1 MSASSSA
8 QAEHRRMKEKEKPS
22 MKINIFPLIFSA
34 VCALC
39 TACSSPNQAAAA
51 QPSSSPQ
58 AELVALQSGG
68 VNWGASTQDGF
79 YYVNTKA
86 RKDGS
91 CNLMYADY
99 KSEQI
104 VYLCSQANCTHDS
117 ASCTSYLMPTL
128 GGVLPE
134 RVGNKIILF
143 YKNYPWSDESGEPAR
158 VESINFDGSERQII
172 HTFRPEETPYNTM
185 VTDGQN
191 IYFVLETVQEDSSVR
206 KNLAKLD
213 TLTGDLDLLQEMSVE
228 NSEFIWGCCGED
240 LIVYQCEMQDSR
252 CTYQLSRWNFRSDHR
267 DVICTWKSGFPIL
280 YENSLA
286 LKGDDGY
293 FHLLDLKENTDFTF
307 TQYTTPELCSSNIV
321 FADSEGIV
329 IRELAPTSANTAS
342 ARFFSLTKDGKTT
355 DFSLVMDDDGDKH
368 IFQPVYTLND
378 HEYLV
383 YAGDELKTNFMTD
396 PDGTS
401 QYVQIPCPLFSIISK
416 SDFYSSIDT
425 QRLMQY
431 QHSK

>member
-1 MSASSSA
+1 
-8 QAEHRRMKEKEKPS
+8 

-39 TACSSPNQAAAA
+39 TACSFPSQAAA
-51 QPSSSPQ
+51 QTSSSPR
-58 AELVALQSGG
+58 ADLVALQSGG

-117 ASCTSYLMPTL
+117 ASCTSYLMPTP

-134 RVGNKIILF
+134 RVGDKIILF

-158 VESINFDGSERQII
+158 VESINFDGSGRQII

-213 TLTGDLDLLQEMSVE
+213 TLTGDLELLQEMSVE
-228 NSEFIWGCCGED
+228 NSEFIWGCCDED
-240 LIVYQCEMQDSR
+240 LIIYQCEMHDGYSISQV
-252 CTYQLSRWNFRSDHR
+252 LRWNFISGSKESLYSWNASDY
-267 DVICTWKSGFPIL
+267 TPIL
-280 YENSLA
+280 YQENLGF
-286 LKGDDGY
+286 KGTDGY
-293 FHLLDLKENTDFTF
+293 YHLLNLESGNDFIF
-307 TQYTTPELCSSNIV
+307 TQYPISDSYLPSIM
-321 FADSEGIV
+321 FADDSGII
-329 IRELAPTSANTAS
+329 IRELIPTSKYTADSRFVSLKTDGS
-342 ARFFSLTKDGKTT
+342 AEEWSLLSDE
-355 DFSLVMDDDGDKH
+355 DGDKH
-368 IFQPVYTLND
+368 PFTPVFDLND
-378 HEYLV
+378 EDYLV
-383 YAGDELKTNFMTD
+383 FIGYADESDCVTED
-396 PDGTS
+396 DGTS
-401 QYVQIPCPLFSIISK
+401 KFIQVPRCLYSIMSK
-416 SDFYSSIDT
+416 SDFWNGANI
-425 QRLMQY
+425 QHPLQY
-431 QHSK
+431 NVD

>member
-1 MSASSSA
+1 
-8 QAEHRRMKEKEKPS
+8 
-22 MKINIFPLIFSA
+22 
-34 VCALC
+34 
-39 TACSSPNQAAAA
+39 
-51 QPSSSPQ
+51 
-58 AELVALQSGG
+58 
-68 VNWGASTQDGF
+68 
-79 YYVNTKA
+79 
-86 RKDGS
+86 
-91 CNLMYADY
+91 
-99 KSEQI
+99 
-104 VYLCSQANCTHDS
+104 
-117 ASCTSYLMPTL
+117 MPTL

-240 LIVYQCEMQDSR
+240 LIVYQCEMQDNR

-267 DVICTWKSGFPIL
+267 DVIYTWKSGDSFPIL
-280 YENSLA
+280 YESSLA

-293 FHLLDLKENTDFTF
+293 FHLLDLNENTDFTF

-329 IRELAPTSANTAS
+329 IRELTPTSANTAS

-355 DFSLVMDDDGDKH
+355 DFSLVMDDDGDKN
-368 IFQPVYTLND
+368 IFQPVYTIND

-416 SDFYSSIDT
+416 SDFYNSIDT

-431 QHSK
+431 QRSK

>member
-1 MSASSSA
+1 
-8 QAEHRRMKEKEKPS
+8 MKKLFVSLLLPS
-22 MKINIFPLIFSA
+22 
-34 VCALC
+34 VCLWCA
-39 TACSSPNQAAAA
+39 ACSSPNQAAAAQTSSSSNQTAAA

-58 AELVALQSGG
+58 AELVALQSDG
-68 VNWGASTQDGF
+68 VNWGAGTEDGF
-79 YYVNTKA
+79 YFINPIV

-99 KSEQI
+99 KSEQV
-104 VYLCSQANCTHDS
+104 VYLCSQANCAHDS
-117 ASCTSYLMPTL
+117 ASCTSYLVPTP
-128 GGVLPE
+128 GGVMPE
-134 RVGNKIILF
+134 RVGDKIILF
-143 YKNYPWSDESGEPAR
+143 YRNPFRSDEGEEPAR
-158 VESINFDGSERQII
+158 VETINFDGSERQTI
-172 HTFRPEETPYNTM
+172 HTFHPEESPYTTM

-191 IYFVLETVQEDSSVR
+191 IYFVLETVQKDISVR

-213 TLTGDLDLLQEMSVE
+213 TLTGDLELLQEMSVE
-228 NSEFIWGCCGED
+228 NHEFIWGCCGED

-267 DVICTWKSGFPIL
+267 DVIYTWKSGSFPIL
-280 YENSLA
+280 YESSLA

-329 IRELAPTSANTAS
+329 IRELTPTSANTAS

-355 DFSLVMDDDGDKH
+355 DFSLVMDDDGDKN
-368 IFQPVYTLND
+368 IFQPVYTIND

-401 QYVQIPCPLFSIISK
+401 QYVQIPCPLFSIMSK
-416 SDFYSSIDT
+416 NDFYSSIDT

>member
-1 MSASSSA
+1 
-8 QAEHRRMKEKEKPS
+8 MKKLFVSLLLPS
-22 MKINIFPLIFSA
+22 
-34 VCALC
+34 VCLWCA
-39 TACSSPNQAAAA
+39 ACSSPNQAAAA
-51 QPSSSPQ
+51 QTSSSPQ
-58 AELVALQSGG
+58 AELVALQSGS
-68 VNWGASTQDGF
+68 VNWGASTEDGF
-79 YYVNTKA
+79 YFINPIV

-99 KSEQI
+99 KSEQV
-104 VYLCSQANCTHDS
+104 VYLCSQANCAHDS
-117 ASCTSYLMPTL
+117 ASCTSYLMPTP
-128 GGVLPE
+128 GGVMPE
-134 RVGNKIILF
+134 RVGDKIILF
-143 YKNYPWSDESGEPAR
+143 YRTPFRSGEGEEPAR
-158 VESINFDGSERQII
+158 VETINFDGSERQTI
-172 HTFRPEETPYNTM
+172 HTFRPEESPYTTM

-213 TLTGDLDLLQEMSVE
+213 TLTGDLELLQEMSVE

-240 LIVYQCEMQDSR
+240 LIIYQCEMHDSR

-267 DVICTWKSGFPIL
+267 DVIYTWKSGFPIL

-286 LKGDDGY
+286 LKDDDGY

-307 TQYTTPELCSSNIV
+307 TQYTTPESCSSNIV

-329 IRELAPTSANTAS
+329 IRELTPTSANTAS

-355 DFSLVMDDDGDKH
+355 DFSLVMDDDGDKN

-416 SDFYSSIDT
+416 SDFYSGIDT

>member
-1 MSASSSA
+1 
-8 QAEHRRMKEKEKPS
+8 

-39 TACSSPNQAAAA
+39 TACSSPSQAAAA
-51 QPSSSPQ
+51 QTSSSPR
-58 AELVALQSGG
+58 ADLVALQSGG

-117 ASCTSYLMPTL
+117 ASCTSYLMPTP

-134 RVGNKIILF
+134 QVGDKIILF

-158 VESINFDGSERQII
+158 VESINFDGSGRQII
-172 HTFRPEETPYNTM
+172 HTFRPEETPYTTM
-185 VTDGQN
+185 VTDGKN

-213 TLTGDLDLLQEMSVE
+213 TLTGDLELLQEMSVE

-240 LIVYQCEMQDSR
+240 LIVYQSKMQDNS
-252 CTYQLSRWNFRSDHR
+252 CIYQLSRWNFRSDHR
-267 DVICTWKSGFPIL
+267 DVIYTWKSGFPIL

-307 TQYTTPELCSSNIV
+307 TQYTTPESCSSNIV

-355 DFSLVMDDDGDKH
+355 DFSLVMDDDGDKN

-401 QYVQIPCPLFSIISK
+401 QFVQIPCPLFSIMSK
-416 SDFYSSIDT
+416 NDFYSSIDT

-431 QHSK
+431 HSNK

>member
-1 MSASSSA
+1 
-8 QAEHRRMKEKEKPS
+8 

-39 TACSSPNQAAAA
+39 TACSFPSQAAAA
-51 QPSSSPQ
+51 QTSSSPQ

-99 KSEQI
+99 KSEQV
-104 VYLCSQANCTHDS
+104 VYLCSQANCAHDS
-117 ASCTSYLMPTL
+117 ASCTSYLMPTP

-134 RVGNKIILF
+134 RVGDKIILF
-143 YKNYPWSDESGEPAR
+143 YKNYPWSDESGGPAR
-158 VESINFDGSERQII
+158 VETINFDGSERQTI
-172 HTFRPEETPYNTM
+172 HTFRPEESPYTTM

-191 IYFVLETVQEDSSVR
+191 IYFVLETVQKDSSVR

-213 TLTGDLDLLQEMSVE
+213 TLTGDLELLQEMSVE
-228 NSEFIWGCCGED
+228 NSEYIWGCCGED
-240 LIVYQCEMQDSR
+240 LIVYQCEMQDNR

-267 DVICTWKSGFPIL
+267 DVIYTWKSGFPIL

-307 TQYTTPELCSSNIV
+307 TQYTTPESCSSNIV

-355 DFSLVMDDDGDKH
+355 DFSLVMDDDGDKN

-401 QYVQIPCPLFSIISK
+401 QFVQIPCPLFSIISK

-431 QHSK
+431 HSNK

>member
-1 MSASSSA
+1 MKKLFVSLLLPSVCLWCAACSFPNQAAAVQPSSS
-8 QAEHRRMKEKEKPS
+8 S
-22 MKINIFPLIFSA
+22 
-34 VCALC
+34 
-39 TACSSPNQAAAA
+39 NQAAAA
-51 QPSSSPQ
+51 QTSSSPR
-58 AELVALQSGG
+58 AELVALQSDG
-68 VNWGASTQDGF
+68 VNWGASTEDGF
-79 YYVNTKA
+79 YFINPIM
-86 RKDGS
+86 RKDNS

-99 KSEQI
+99 KSEQV
-104 VYLCSQANCTHDS
+104 VYLCSQANCAHDS

-134 RVGNKIILF
+134 RVGDKIILF
-143 YKNYPWSDESGEPAR
+143 YKNSFWSEEGEEPAR
-158 VESINFDGSERQII
+158 VETINFDGSERQTI
-172 HTFRPEETPYNTM
+172 HTFRPEETPYTTM
-185 VTDGQN
+185 VTDGKN
-191 IYFVLETVQEDSSVR
+191 IYFVLETVQKDSSVR

-213 TLTGDLDLLQEMSVE
+213 TLTGDLELLQEMSVE

-240 LIVYQCEMQDSR
+240 LIVYQCEMHDSR

-267 DVICTWKSGFPIL
+267 DVIYTWKSGFPIL

-307 TQYTTPELCSSNIV
+307 TQYTTPESCSSNIV

-355 DFSLVMDDDGDKH
+355 DFSLVMDDDGDKN

>member
-1 MSASSSA
+1 
-8 QAEHRRMKEKEKPS
+8 

-104 VYLCSQANCTHDS
+104 VYLCSQANCAHDS
-117 ASCTSYLMPTL
+117 ASCTSYLMPTP
-128 GGVLPE
+128 GGVMPE
-134 RVGNKIILF
+134 RVGDKIILF
-143 YKNYPWSDESGEPAR
+143 YRNPFRSVESEEPAR
-158 VESINFDGSERQII
+158 VESINFDGSERQTI
-172 HTFRPEETPYNTM
+172 HTFRPEESPYTTM

-191 IYFVLETVQEDSSVR
+191 IYFVLETVQKDSSIR

-213 TLTGDLDLLQEMSVE
+213 TLTGDLELLQEMSVE
-228 NSEFIWGCCGED
+228 NHEFIWGCCGED

-321 FADSEGIV
+321 FADSEGLV

>member
-1 MSASSSA
+1 
-8 QAEHRRMKEKEKPS
+8 MKKLFVSLLLPS
-22 MKINIFPLIFSA
+22 
-34 VCALC
+34 VCLWCA
-39 TACSSPNQAAAA
+39 ACSSPNQAAAA
-51 QPSSSPQ
+51 QASSSPR
-58 AELVALQSGG
+58 AELVALQSDG
-68 VNWGASTQDGF
+68 VNWGAGTEDGF
-79 YYVNTKA
+79 YFINPIV

-99 KSEQI
+99 KSEQV
-104 VYLCSQANCTHDS
+104 VYLCSQANCAHDS
-117 ASCTSYLMPTL
+117 ASCTSYLMPTP
-128 GGVLPE
+128 GGVMPE
-134 RVGNKIILF
+134 RVGDKIILF
-143 YKNYPWSDESGEPAR
+143 YRNPFRSDEGEEPAR
-158 VESINFDGSERQII
+158 VETINFDGSERQTI
-172 HTFRPEETPYNTM
+172 HTFRPEESPYTTM

-191 IYFVLETVQEDSSVR
+191 IYFVLETVQKDISVR

-213 TLTGDLDLLQEMSVE
+213 TLTGDLALLQEMSVE
-228 NSEFIWGCCGED
+228 NHEFIWGCCGED
-240 LIVYQCEMQDSR
+240 LIVYQCEMHDNR

-329 IRELAPTSANTAS
+329 IRELTPTSANTAS

-355 DFSLVMDDDGDKH
+355 DFSLVMDDDGDKN

>member
-1 MSASSSA
+1 
-8 QAEHRRMKEKEKPS
+8 MKKLFVSLLLPS
-22 MKINIFPLIFSA
+22 

-39 TACSSPNQAAAA
+39 AACSSPNQAAAA
-51 QPSSSPQ
+51 QPSSFPNQTAAAEPSSSPR
-58 AELVALQSGG
+58 ADLVALQSDG
-68 VNWGASTQDGF
+68 VNWGAGTEDGF
-79 YYVNTKA
+79 YFINPIV

-99 KSEQI
+99 KSEQV
-104 VYLCSQANCTHDS
+104 VYLCSQANCAHDS
-117 ASCTSYLMPTL
+117 ASCTSYLMPTP
-128 GGVLPE
+128 GGVMPE
-134 RVGNKIILF
+134 RVGDKIILF
-143 YKNYPWSDESGEPAR
+143 YRNPFRSVESEEPAR
-158 VESINFDGSERQII
+158 VESINFDGSERQTI
-172 HTFRPEETPYNTM
+172 HTFRPEESPYTTM

-191 IYFVLETVQEDSSVR
+191 IYFVLEAVQKDSSVR

-213 TLTGDLDLLQEMSVE
+213 TLTGDLALLQEMSVE
-228 NSEFIWGCCGED
+228 NHEFIWGCCGED

-267 DVICTWKSGFPIL
+267 DVIYTWKSGFPIL

-307 TQYTTPELCSSNIV
+307 TQYTTPESCSSNIV

-342 ARFFSLTKDGKTT
+342 TRFFSLTKDGKTT
-355 DFSLVMDDDGDKH
+355 DFSLVMDDDGDKN
-368 IFQPVYTLND
+368 IFQPVYTIND

-401 QYVQIPCPLFSIISK
+401 QYVQIPCPLFSIMSK
-416 SDFYSSIDT
+416 SDFYSGLDT

>member
-1 MSASSSA
+1 
-8 QAEHRRMKEKEKPS
+8 MKKLFVSLLLPS
-22 MKINIFPLIFSA
+22 
-34 VCALC
+34 VCLWCA
-39 TACSSPNQAAAA
+39 ACSSPNQAAAVQASSSSNQAAAA
-51 QPSSSPQ
+51 QASSSPR

-68 VNWGASTQDGF
+68 VNWGAGTEDGF
-79 YYVNTKA
+79 YFINPIV

-99 KSEQI
+99 KSEQV
-104 VYLCSQANCTHDS
+104 VYLCSQANCAHDS
-117 ASCTSYLMPTL
+117 ASCTSYLMPTP
-128 GGVLPE
+128 GGVMPE
-134 RVGNKIILF
+134 RVGDKIILF
-143 YKNYPWSDESGEPAR
+143 YRTPFRSGEGEEPAR
-158 VESINFDGSERQII
+158 VETINFDGSERQTI
-172 HTFRPEETPYNTM
+172 HTFRPEESPYTTM

-191 IYFVLETVQEDSSVR
+191 IYFVLETVQKDSSVR

-213 TLTGDLDLLQEMSVE
+213 TLTGDLELLQEMSVE

-240 LIVYQCEMQDSR
+240 LIVYQCEMHDSR
-252 CTYQLSRWNFRSDHR
+252 CTYQLSRWNFRSDRR
-267 DVICTWKSGFPIL
+267 DVICTWKSGDSFPIL
-280 YENSLA
+280 YESSLA

-293 FHLLDLKENTDFTF
+293 FHLLDLNENTDFTF
-307 TQYTTPELCSSNIV
+307 TQYTTPESCSSNIV

-401 QYVQIPCPLFSIISK
+401 QFVQIPFPLFSIMSK
-416 SDFYSSIDT
+416 NDFYSSIDT

-431 QHSK
+431 QRSK

>member
-1 MSASSSA
+1 
-8 QAEHRRMKEKEKPS
+8 MKKLFVSLLLPS
-22 MKINIFPLIFSA
+22 
-34 VCALC
+34 VCLWCA
-39 TACSSPNQAAAA
+39 ACSSPNQAAAVQASSSSNQAAAA
-51 QPSSSPQ
+51 QASSSPR

-68 VNWGASTQDGF
+68 VNWGAGTEDGF
-79 YYVNTKA
+79 YFINPIV

-99 KSEQI
+99 KSEQV
-104 VYLCSQANCTHDS
+104 VYLCSQANCAHDS
-117 ASCTSYLMPTL
+117 ASCTSYLMPTP
-128 GGVLPE
+128 GGVMPE
-134 RVGNKIILF
+134 RVGDKIILF
-143 YKNYPWSDESGEPAR
+143 YRTPFRSGEGEEPAR
-158 VESINFDGSERQII
+158 VETINFDGSERQTI
-172 HTFRPEETPYNTM
+172 HTFRPEESPYTTM

-191 IYFVLETVQEDSSVR
+191 IYFVLETVQKDSSVR

-213 TLTGDLDLLQEMSVE
+213 TLTGDLELLQEMSVE

-240 LIVYQCEMQDSR
+240 LIVYQCEMHDSR
-252 CTYQLSRWNFRSDHR
+252 CTYQLSRWNFRSDRR
-267 DVICTWKSGFPIL
+267 DVICTWKSGDSFPIL
-280 YENSLA
+280 YESSLA

-293 FHLLDLKENTDFTF
+293 FHLLDLNENTDFTF
-307 TQYTTPELCSSNIV
+307 TQYTTPESCSSNIV

-401 QYVQIPCPLFSIISK
+401 QFVQIPCPLFSIMSK
-416 SDFYSSIDT
+416 NDFYSSIDT
-425 QRLMQY
+425 QRLMRY
-431 QHSK
+431 HSNK

>member
-1 MSASSSA
+1 MKKIISS
-8 QAEHRRMKEKEKPS
+8 
-22 MKINIFPLIFSA
+22 ILISII
-34 VCALC
+34 CILLC
-39 TACSSPNQAAAA
+39 TACNSIVT
-51 QPSSSPQ
+51 SSSVSNSSNPASVFQ
-58 AELVALQSGG
+58 HPMSLTALQNNGG

-128 GGVLPE
+128 GGILPE
-134 RVGNKIILF
+134 RVGDKIILF
-143 YKNYPWSDESGEPAR
+143 YINSSWSDEGEEPAR
-158 VESINFDGSERQII
+158 VESINFDGSGRQII
-172 HTFRPEETPYNTM
+172 HTFRPEETPCTTM

-228 NSEFIWGCCGED
+228 NSEYIWGCCGED
-240 LIVYQCEMQDSR
+240 LIVYQSEMQDDS
-252 CTYQLSRWNFRSDHR
+252 CIYQLSRWNFRSDHR
-267 DVICTWKSGFPIL
+267 DVIYTWKSGFPIL

-307 TQYTTPELCSSNIV
+307 TQYTTPESCSSNIV

-342 ARFFSLTKDGKTT
+342 TRFFSLTKDGKTT
-355 DFSLVMDDDGDKH
+355 DFSLVMDDDGDKN
-368 IFQPVYTLND
+368 IFQPVYTIND

-401 QYVQIPCPLFSIISK
+401 QYVQIPCPLFSIMSK
-416 SDFYSSIDT
+416 SDFYSGLDT

>member
-1 MSASSSA
+1 
-8 QAEHRRMKEKEKPS
+8 MKKLFVSLLLPS
-22 MKINIFPLIFSA
+22 
-34 VCALC
+34 VCLWCA
-39 TACSSPNQAAAA
+39 ACSSPNQAAAA
-51 QPSSSPQ
+51 QTSSSPQ
-58 AELVALQSGG
+58 AELVALQSGS
-68 VNWGASTQDGF
+68 VNWGASTEDGF
-79 YYVNTKA
+79 YFINPIV

-99 KSEQI
+99 KSEQV
-104 VYLCSQANCTHDS
+104 VYLCSQANCAHDS
-117 ASCTSYLMPTL
+117 ASCTSYLMPTP
-128 GGVLPE
+128 GGVMPE
-134 RVGNKIILF
+134 RVGDKIILF
-143 YKNYPWSDESGEPAR
+143 YRTPFRSGEGEEPAR
-158 VESINFDGSERQII
+158 VETINFDGSERQTI
-172 HTFRPEETPYNTM
+172 HTFRPEESPYTTM

-213 TLTGDLDLLQEMSVE
+213 TLTGDLELLQEMSVE

-240 LIVYQCEMQDSR
+240 LIVYQCEMHDSR

-267 DVICTWKSGFPIL
+267 DVIYTWKSGFPIL

-286 LKGDDGY
+286 LKDDDGY

-307 TQYTTPELCSSNIV
+307 TQYTTPESCSSNIV

-329 IRELAPTSANTAS
+329 IRELTPTSANTAS

-355 DFSLVMDDDGDKH
+355 DFSLVMDDDGDKN

-416 SDFYSSIDT
+416 SDFYSGIDT

>member
-1 MSASSSA
+1 
-8 QAEHRRMKEKEKPS
+8 

-39 TACSSPNQAAAA
+39 TACSSPSQAAAA
-51 QPSSSPQ
+51 QPSSSPR
-58 AELVALQSGG
+58 ADLVALQSGG

-240 LIVYQCEMQDSR
+240 LIIYQCEMHDDYSISQV
-252 CTYQLSRWNFRSDHR
+252 LRWNFISGSKESLYSWNASDY
-267 DVICTWKSGFPIL
+267 TPIL
-280 YENSLA
+280 YEENLGF
-286 LKGDDGY
+286 KGTDGY
-293 FHLLDLKENTDFTF
+293 YHLLNLESGNDFTF
-307 TQYTTPELCSSNIV
+307 TQYPISDSYLPSIM
-321 FADSEGIV
+321 FADDSGII
-329 IRELAPTSANTAS
+329 IRELIPTSKYTADSRFVSLKTDGS
-342 ARFFSLTKDGKTT
+342 AEEWSLLSDE
-355 DFSLVMDDDGDKH
+355 DGDKH
-368 IFQPVYTLND
+368 PFTPVFDLNEED
-378 HEYLV
+378 YLV
-383 YAGDELKTNFMTD
+383 YIGYSDESD
-396 PDGTS
+396 RVIEDDGTS
-401 QYVQIPCPLFSIISK
+401 KFIEAPRRLYSIMSKNDFWNGKNIQHPLQYNV
-416 SDFYSSIDT
+416 D
-425 QRLMQY
+425 
-431 QHSK
+431 

>member
-1 MSASSSA
+1 
-8 QAEHRRMKEKEKPS
+8 MKKLFVSLLLPS
-22 MKINIFPLIFSA
+22 
-34 VCALC
+34 VCLWCA
-39 TACSSPNQAAAA
+39 ACSSPNQAAAA
-51 QPSSSPQ
+51 QASSSPR
-58 AELVALQSGG
+58 AELVALQSDG
-68 VNWGASTQDGF
+68 VNWGAGTEDGF
-79 YYVNTKA
+79 YFINPIV

-99 KSEQI
+99 KSEQV
-104 VYLCSQANCTHDS
+104 VYLCSQANCAHDS

-134 RVGNKIILF
+134 RVGDKIILF
-143 YKNYPWSDESGEPAR
+143 YRTPFRSGEGEEPAR
-158 VESINFDGSERQII
+158 VETINFDGSERQTI
-172 HTFRPEETPYNTM
+172 HTFRPEESPYTTM

-191 IYFVLETVQEDSSVR
+191 IYFVLETVQKDSSIR

-213 TLTGDLDLLQEMSVE
+213 TLTGDLELLQEMSVE

-240 LIVYQCEMQDSR
+240 LIVYQCKMHDSR

-267 DVICTWKSGFPIL
+267 DVIYTWKSGFPIL

-307 TQYTTPELCSSNIV
+307 TQYTTPESCSSNIV

-355 DFSLVMDDDGDKH
+355 DFSLVMDDDGDKN

>member
-1 MSASSSA
+1 
-8 QAEHRRMKEKEKPS
+8 MKKLFVSLLLPS
-22 MKINIFPLIFSA
+22 

-39 TACSSPNQAAAA
+39 AACSSPNQAAAA
-51 QPSSSPQ
+51 QPSSFPNQTAAAEPSSSPR
-58 AELVALQSGG
+58 ADLVALQSDG
-68 VNWGASTQDGF
+68 VNWGAGTEDGF
-79 YYVNTKA
+79 YFINPIV

-99 KSEQI
+99 KSEQV
-104 VYLCSQANCTHDS
+104 VYLCSQANCAHDS
-117 ASCTSYLMPTL
+117 ASCTSYLMPTP
-128 GGVLPE
+128 GGVMPE
-134 RVGNKIILF
+134 RVGDKIILF
-143 YKNYPWSDESGEPAR
+143 YRNPFRSVESEEPAR
-158 VESINFDGSERQII
+158 VESINFDGSERQTI
-172 HTFRPEETPYNTM
+172 HTFRPEESPYTTM

-191 IYFVLETVQEDSSVR
+191 IYFVLEAVQKDSSVR

-213 TLTGDLDLLQEMSVE
+213 TLTGDLALLQEMSVE
-228 NSEFIWGCCGED
+228 NHEFIWGCCGED

-267 DVICTWKSGFPIL
+267 DVIYTWKSGFPIL

-307 TQYTTPELCSSNIV
+307 TQYTTPESCSSNIV

-342 ARFFSLTKDGKTT
+342 TRFFSLTKDGKTT
-355 DFSLVMDDDGDKH
+355 DFSLVMDDDGDKN
-368 IFQPVYTLND
+368 IFQPVYTIND

-401 QYVQIPCPLFSIISK
+401 QFVQIPCPLFSIMSK

>member
-1 MSASSSA
+1 
-8 QAEHRRMKEKEKPS
+8 MKKLFVSLFLPS
-22 MKINIFPLIFSA
+22 
-34 VCALC
+34 VCLWCA
-39 TACSSPNQAAAA
+39 ACSSPNQAAAA

-58 AELVALQSGG
+58 AELVALQSDG
-68 VNWGASTQDGF
+68 VNWGAGTEDGF
-79 YYVNTKA
+79 YFINPIV

-99 KSEQI
+99 KSEQV
-104 VYLCSQANCTHDS
+104 VYLCSQANCAHDS
-117 ASCTSYLMPTL
+117 ASCTSYLMPTP
-128 GGVLPE
+128 GGVMPE
-134 RVGNKIILF
+134 RVGDKIILF
-143 YKNYPWSDESGEPAR
+143 YRTPFRSGEGEEPAR
-158 VESINFDGSERQII
+158 VETINFDGSERQTI
-172 HTFRPEETPYNTM
+172 HTFRPEETPYTTM

-213 TLTGDLDLLQEMSVE
+213 TLTGDLELLQEMSVD

-240 LIVYQCEMQDSR
+240 LIVYQCEMQDNH

-267 DVICTWKSGFPIL
+267 DVICTWKSGDSFPIL

-321 FADSEGIV
+321 FADSDGIV

-425 QRLMQY
+425 KRLMRY
-431 QHSK
+431 HSNK

>member
-1 MSASSSA
+1 
-8 QAEHRRMKEKEKPS
+8 MKKLFVSLLLPS
-22 MKINIFPLIFSA
+22 
-34 VCALC
+34 VCLWCA
-39 TACSSPNQAAAA
+39 ACSSPNQAAAA

-58 AELVALQSGG
+58 AELVALQSNGG
-68 VNWGASTQDGF
+68 VNWGASTEDGF
-79 YYVNTKA
+79 YFINPIV

-99 KSEQI
+99 KSEQV

-117 ASCTSYLMPTL
+117 ASCTSYLMPTP

-134 RVGNKIILF
+134 RVGDKIILF
-143 YKNYPWSDESGEPAR
+143 YKNSFWSEEGEEPAR
-158 VESINFDGSERQII
+158 VETINFDGSERQTI
-172 HTFRPEETPYNTM
+172 HTFRPEESPYTTM

-267 DVICTWKSGFPIL
+267 DVIYTWKSGSFPIL
-280 YENSLA
+280 YESSLA

-293 FHLLDLKENTDFTF
+293 FHLLDLKENTDFAF
-307 TQYTTPELCSSNIV
+307 TQYTTPESCFSNIV
-321 FADSEGIV
+321 FADSDGIV

-355 DFSLVMDDDGDKH
+355 DFSLVMDDDGDKN
-368 IFQPVYTLND
+368 IFQPVYTIND

-383 YAGDELKTNFMTD
+383 YAGDELKTNFMTA

-401 QYVQIPCPLFSIISK
+401 QYVQIPCPLFGIISK
-416 SDFYSSIDT
+416 SDFYSGIDT

>member
-1 MSASSSA
+1 
-8 QAEHRRMKEKEKPS
+8 MKKLFVSLLLPS
-22 MKINIFPLIFSA
+22 
-34 VCALC
+34 VCLWCA
-39 TACSSPNQAAAA
+39 ACSSPNQAAAAQTSSSSNQTAAA

-58 AELVALQSGG
+58 AELVALQSDG
-68 VNWGASTQDGF
+68 VNWGAGTEDGF
-79 YYVNTKA
+79 YFINPIM

-99 KSEQI
+99 KSEQV
-104 VYLCSQANCTHDS
+104 VYLCSQANCAHDS
-117 ASCTSYLMPTL
+117 ASCTSYLMPTP
-128 GGVLPE
+128 GGVMPE
-134 RVGNKIILF
+134 RVGDKIILF
-143 YKNYPWSDESGEPAR
+143 YRTPFRSGEGEEPAR
-158 VESINFDGSERQII
+158 VETINFDGSERQTI
-172 HTFRPEETPYNTM
+172 HTFRPEESPYTTM

-191 IYFVLETVQEDSSVR
+191 IYFVLETVQKDSSVR

-213 TLTGDLDLLQEMSVE
+213 TLTGDLELLQEMSIE

-240 LIVYQCEMQDSR
+240 LIVYQCEMQDNR

-267 DVICTWKSGFPIL
+267 DVIYTWKSGFPIL

-293 FHLLDLKENTDFTF
+293 FHLLDLNENTDFTF

-401 QYVQIPCPLFSIISK
+401 QFVQIPCPLFSIMSK
-416 SDFYSSIDT
+416 NDFYSSIDT

-431 QHSK
+431 HSNK

>member
-104 VYLCSQANCTHDS
+104 VYLCSQANCAHDS
-117 ASCTSYLMPTL
+117 ASCTSYLMPTP
-128 GGVLPE
+128 GGVMPE
-134 RVGNKIILF
+134 RVGDKIILF
-143 YKNYPWSDESGEPAR
+143 YRNPFRSVESEEPAR
-158 VESINFDGSERQII
+158 VESINFDGSERQTI
-172 HTFRPEETPYNTM
+172 HTFRPEESPYTTM

-191 IYFVLETVQEDSSVR
+191 IYFVLETVQKDSSIR

-213 TLTGDLDLLQEMSVE
+213 TLTGDLELLQEMSVE
-228 NSEFIWGCCGED
+228 NHEFIWGCCGED

-321 FADSEGIV
+321 FADSEGLV

>member
-1 MSASSSA
+1 
-8 QAEHRRMKEKEKPS
+8 MKKLFVSLFLPS
-22 MKINIFPLIFSA
+22 

-39 TACSSPNQAAAA
+39 TACSSPNQAAAV
-51 QPSSSPQ
+51 QPSSSSNQAAAAQASSSPR

-68 VNWGASTQDGF
+68 VNWGASTEDGF
-79 YYVNTKA
+79 YFINPIV

-99 KSEQI
+99 KSEQV
-104 VYLCSQANCTHDS
+104 VYLCSQANCAHDS
-117 ASCTSYLMPTL
+117 ASCTSYLMPTP
-128 GGVLPE
+128 GGVMPE
-134 RVGNKIILF
+134 RVGDKIILF
-143 YKNYPWSDESGEPAR
+143 YRTPFRSGEGEEPAR
-158 VESINFDGSERQII
+158 VETINFDGSERQTI
-172 HTFRPEETPYNTM
+172 HTFRPEESPYTTM

-191 IYFVLETVQEDSSVR
+191 IYFVLETVQKDSSVR

-213 TLTGDLDLLQEMSVE
+213 TLTGDLALLQEMSVE

-240 LIVYQCEMQDSR
+240 LIVYQCEMQDNR

-267 DVICTWKSGFPIL
+267 DVIYTWKSGFPIL

-329 IRELAPTSANTAS
+329 IRELTPTSANTAS

-355 DFSLVMDDDGDKH
+355 DFSLVMDDDGDKN

-416 SDFYSSIDT
+416 SDFYNSIDT

>member
-1 MSASSSA
+1 
-8 QAEHRRMKEKEKPS
+8 MKKLFVSLLLPS
-22 MKINIFPLIFSA
+22 
-34 VCALC
+34 VCLWCA
-39 TACSSPNQAAAA
+39 ACSSPNQAAAA
-51 QPSSSPQ
+51 QTSSSPR
-58 AELVALQSGG
+58 ADLVALQSDG
-68 VNWGASTQDGF
+68 VNWGASTEDGF
-79 YYVNTKA
+79 YFINPIM
-86 RKDGS
+86 RKDNS

-99 KSEQI
+99 KSEQV
-104 VYLCSQANCTHDS
+104 VYLCSQANCAHDS
-117 ASCTSYLMPTL
+117 ASCTSYLMPTP
-128 GGVLPE
+128 GGVMPE
-134 RVGNKIILF
+134 RVGDKIILF
-143 YKNYPWSDESGEPAR
+143 YRTPFRSGEGEEPAR
-158 VESINFDGSERQII
+158 VETINFDGSERQTI
-172 HTFRPEETPYNTM
+172 HTFRPEESPYTTM

-191 IYFVLETVQEDSSVR
+191 IYFVLETVQKDSSIR

-213 TLTGDLDLLQEMSVE
+213 TLTGDLELLQEMSVE
-228 NSEFIWGCCGED
+228 NHEFIWGCCGED

-267 DVICTWKSGFPIL
+267 DVIYTWKSGFPIL

>member
-1 MSASSSA
+1 
-8 QAEHRRMKEKEKPS
+8 MKKLLVSLLLPS
-22 MKINIFPLIFSA
+22 

-39 TACSSPNQAAAA
+39 AACSSPNQAAAA
-51 QPSSSPQ
+51 QPSSSPR

-68 VNWGASTQDGF
+68 VNWGASTEDGF
-79 YYVNTKA
+79 YFINPIV

-99 KSEQI
+99 KSEQV
-104 VYLCSQANCTHDS
+104 VYLCSQANCAHDS
-117 ASCTSYLMPTL
+117 ASCTSYLMPTP
-128 GGVLPE
+128 GGVMPE
-134 RVGNKIILF
+134 RVGDKIILF
-143 YKNYPWSDESGEPAR
+143 YRTPFRSGEGEEPAR
-158 VESINFDGSERQII
+158 VETINFDGSERQTI
-172 HTFRPEETPYNTM
+172 HTFRPEESPYTTM

-191 IYFVLETVQEDSSVR
+191 IYFVLETVQKDSSVR

-213 TLTGDLDLLQEMSVE
+213 TLTGDLELLQEMSVE

-240 LIVYQCEMQDSR
+240 LIVYQCEMHDDR

-267 DVICTWKSGFPIL
+267 DVIYTWKSGFPIL

-307 TQYTTPELCSSNIV
+307 TQYTTPESCSSNIV

-329 IRELAPTSANTAS
+329 IRELTPTSANTAS

-355 DFSLVMDDDGDKH
+355 DFSLVMDDDGDKN
-368 IFQPVYTLND
+368 IFQPVYTIND

-401 QYVQIPCPLFSIISK
+401 QFVQIPCPLFSIISK

>member
-1 MSASSSA
+1 
-8 QAEHRRMKEKEKPS
+8 MKKLFVSLLLPS
-22 MKINIFPLIFSA
+22 
-34 VCALC
+34 VCLWCA
-39 TACSSPNQAAAA
+39 ACSSPNQAAAA
-51 QPSSSPQ
+51 QPSSFPNQAAAAQTSSSPQ
-58 AELVALQSGG
+58 AELVALQSDG
-68 VNWGASTQDGF
+68 VNWGAGTEDGF
-79 YYVNTKA
+79 YFINPIM
-86 RKDGS
+86 RKDNS

-99 KSEQI
+99 KSEQV

-134 RVGNKIILF
+134 RVGDKIILF
-143 YKNYPWSDESGEPAR
+143 YKNSFWSEEGEEPAR
-158 VESINFDGSERQII
+158 VETINFDGSERQTI
-172 HTFRPEETPYNTM
+172 HTFRPEETPYTTM
-185 VTDGQN
+185 VTDGKN

-213 TLTGDLDLLQEMSVE
+213 TLTGDLELLQEMSVE
-228 NSEFIWGCCGED
+228 NSEYIWGCCGED
-240 LIVYQCEMQDSR
+240 LIVYQSEMQDDS
-252 CTYQLSRWNFRSDHR
+252 CIYQLSRWNFRSDYR
-267 DVICTWKSGFPIL
+267 DVIYTWKSGFPIL

-307 TQYTTPELCSSNIV
+307 TQYTTPESCSSNIV

-329 IRELAPTSANTAS
+329 IRELTPTSANTAS

-401 QYVQIPCPLFSIISK
+401 QYVQIPCPLFSIMSK
-416 SDFYSSIDT
+416 NDFYSSIDT

-431 QHSK
+431 HSNK

>member
-1 MSASSSA
+1 MKKLFVSLLLPSVCLWCAACSFPNQAAAVQPSSS
-8 QAEHRRMKEKEKPS
+8 S
-22 MKINIFPLIFSA
+22 
-34 VCALC
+34 
-39 TACSSPNQAAAA
+39 NQAAAA
-51 QPSSSPQ
+51 QTSSSPQ
-58 AELVALQSGG
+58 AELVALQSGS
-68 VNWGASTQDGF
+68 VNWGASTEDGF
-79 YYVNTKA
+79 YFINPIV

-99 KSEQI
+99 KSEQV
-104 VYLCSQANCTHDS
+104 VYLCSQANCAHDS
-117 ASCTSYLMPTL
+117 ASCTSYLMPTP
-128 GGVLPE
+128 GGVMPE
-134 RVGNKIILF
+134 RVGDKIILF
-143 YKNYPWSDESGEPAR
+143 YRTPFRSGEGEEPAR
-158 VESINFDGSERQII
+158 VETINFDGSERQTI
-172 HTFRPEETPYNTM
+172 HTFRPEESPYTTM

-213 TLTGDLDLLQEMSVE
+213 TLTGDLELLQEMSVE

-240 LIVYQCEMQDSR
+240 LIVYQCEMHDSR

-267 DVICTWKSGFPIL
+267 DVIYTWKSGFPIL

-286 LKGDDGY
+286 LKDDDGY

-307 TQYTTPELCSSNIV
+307 TQYTTPESCSSNIV

-329 IRELAPTSANTAS
+329 IRELTPTSANTAS

-355 DFSLVMDDDGDKH
+355 DFSLVMDDDGDKN

>member
-1 MSASSSA
+1 
-8 QAEHRRMKEKEKPS
+8 MKKLFVSLLLPS
-22 MKINIFPLIFSA
+22 
-34 VCALC
+34 VCLWCA
-39 TACSSPNQAAAA
+39 ACSSPNQAAAA
-51 QPSSSPQ
+51 QTSSSPR
-58 AELVALQSGG
+58 ADLVALQSDG
-68 VNWGASTQDGF
+68 VNWGASTEDGF
-79 YYVNTKA
+79 YFINPIM
-86 RKDGS
+86 RKDNS

-99 KSEQI
+99 KSEQV
-104 VYLCSQANCTHDS
+104 VYLCSQANCAHDS

-134 RVGNKIILF
+134 RVGDKIILF
-143 YKNYPWSDESGEPAR
+143 YRNPFRSVESEEPAR
-158 VESINFDGSERQII
+158 VESINFDGSERQTI
-172 HTFRPEETPYNTM
+172 HTFRPEESPYTTM

-191 IYFVLETVQEDSSVR
+191 IYFVLETVQKDSSIR

-213 TLTGDLDLLQEMSVE
+213 TLTGDLELLQEMSVE
-228 NSEFIWGCCGED
+228 NHEFIWGCCGED

-267 DVICTWKSGFPIL
+267 DVIYTWKSGFPIL

-286 LKGDDGY
+286 LKDDDGY

-307 TQYTTPELCSSNIV
+307 TQYTTPESCSSNIV

-329 IRELAPTSANTAS
+329 IRELTPTSANTAS

-355 DFSLVMDDDGDKH
+355 DFSLVMDDDGDKN

>member
-1 MSASSSA
+1 
-8 QAEHRRMKEKEKPS
+8 MKKLFVSLFLPS
-22 MKINIFPLIFSA
+22 
-34 VCALC
+34 VCLWCA
-39 TACSSPNQAAAA
+39 ACSSPNQAAAA

-58 AELVALQSGG
+58 AELVALQSDG
-68 VNWGASTQDGF
+68 VNWGAGTEDGF
-79 YYVNTKA
+79 YFINPIV

-99 KSEQI
+99 KSEQV
-104 VYLCSQANCTHDS
+104 VYLCSQANCAHDS
-117 ASCTSYLMPTL
+117 ASCTSYLMPTP
-128 GGVLPE
+128 GGVMPE
-134 RVGNKIILF
+134 RVGDKIILF
-143 YKNYPWSDESGEPAR
+143 YRTPFRSGEGEEPAR
-158 VESINFDGSERQII
+158 VETINFDGSERQTI
-172 HTFRPEETPYNTM
+172 HTFCPEESPYTTM

-191 IYFVLETVQEDSSVR
+191 IYFVLETVQKDSSVR

-213 TLTGDLDLLQEMSVE
+213 TLTGDLELLQEMSVE
-228 NSEFIWGCCGED
+228 NHEFIWGCCGED

-267 DVICTWKSGFPIL
+267 DVIYTWKSGSFPIL
-280 YENSLA
+280 YESSLA

-401 QYVQIPCPLFSIISK
+401 QYVQIPCPLFSIMSK

-425 QRLMQY
+425 QRRMQY

>member
-1 MSASSSA
+1 
-8 QAEHRRMKEKEKPS
+8 MKKLFVSLLLPS
-22 MKINIFPLIFSA
+22 
-34 VCALC
+34 VCLWCA
-39 TACSSPNQAAAA
+39 ACSSPNQAAAA
-51 QPSSSPQ
+51 QASSSPR
-58 AELVALQSGG
+58 AELVALQSDG
-68 VNWGASTQDGF
+68 VNWGASTEDGF
-79 YYVNTKA
+79 YFINPIM
-86 RKDGS
+86 RKDNS

-99 KSEQI
+99 KSEQV

-117 ASCTSYLMPTL
+117 ASCTSYLMPTP

-134 RVGNKIILF
+134 RVGDKIILF
-143 YKNYPWSDESGEPAR
+143 YRTPFRSDEGEEPAR
-158 VESINFDGSERQII
+158 VETINFDGSERQTI
-172 HTFRPEETPYNTM
+172 HTFRPEESPYTTM

-213 TLTGDLDLLQEMSVE
+213 TLTGDLELLQEMSVE
-228 NSEFIWGCCGED
+228 NSGYIWGCCGED
-240 LIVYQCEMQDSR
+240 LIVYQSETQDDS

-267 DVICTWKSGFPIL
+267 DVIYTWKSGFPIL

-329 IRELAPTSANTAS
+329 IRELTPTSANTAS

-355 DFSLVMDDDGDKH
+355 DFSLVMDDDGDKN

>member
-1 MSASSSA
+1 
-8 QAEHRRMKEKEKPS
+8 MKKLFVSLLLPS
-22 MKINIFPLIFSA
+22 

-39 TACSSPNQAAAA
+39 AACSSPNQAAAA
-51 QPSSSPQ
+51 QTSSSPR
-58 AELVALQSGG
+58 ADLVALQSGG

-240 LIVYQCEMQDSR
+240 LVVYQCEIQDSR
-252 CTYQLSRWNFRSDHR
+252 CTYQLSRWNFRSDYR
-267 DVICTWKSGFPIL
+267 DVICTWKSGDSFPIL

-355 DFSLVMDDDGDKH
+355 DFSLVMDDDGDKN

>member
-1 MSASSSA
+1 
-8 QAEHRRMKEKEKPS
+8 MKKLFVSLFLPS
-22 MKINIFPLIFSA
+22 

-51 QPSSSPQ
+51 QPSSSPR

-68 VNWGASTQDGF
+68 VNWGASTQEGF

-134 RVGNKIILF
+134 QVGNKIILF

-191 IYFVLETVQEDSSVR
+191 IYFVLEATVD
-206 KNLAKLD
+206 K
-213 TLTGDLDLLQEMSVE
+213 GLQAV
-228 NSEFIWGCCGED
+228 
-240 LIVYQCEMQDSR
+240 
-252 CTYQLSRWNFRSDHR
+252 
-267 DVICTWKSGFPIL
+267 
-280 YENSLA
+280 
-286 LKGDDGY
+286 
-293 FHLLDLKENTDFTF
+293 
-307 TQYTTPELCSSNIV
+307 
-321 FADSEGIV
+321 
-329 IRELAPTSANTAS
+329 
-342 ARFFSLTKDGKTT
+342 
-355 DFSLVMDDDGDKH
+355 
-368 IFQPVYTLND
+368 
-378 HEYLV
+378 
-383 YAGDELKTNFMTD
+383 
-396 PDGTS
+396 
-401 QYVQIPCPLFSIISK
+401 
-416 SDFYSSIDT
+416 
-425 QRLMQY
+425 
-431 QHSK
+431 

>member
-1 MSASSSA
+1 MKKLFVSLLLPSVCLWCAACSFPNQAAAVQPSSS
-8 QAEHRRMKEKEKPS
+8 S
-22 MKINIFPLIFSA
+22 
-34 VCALC
+34 
-39 TACSSPNQAAAA
+39 NQAAAA
-51 QPSSSPQ
+51 QTSSSPQ
-58 AELVALQSGG
+58 AELVALQSGS
-68 VNWGASTQDGF
+68 VNWGASTEDGF
-79 YYVNTKA
+79 YFINPIV

-99 KSEQI
+99 KSEQV
-104 VYLCSQANCTHDS
+104 VYLCSQANCAHDS
-117 ASCTSYLMPTL
+117 ASCTSYLMPTP
-128 GGVLPE
+128 GGVMPE
-134 RVGNKIILF
+134 RVGDKIILF
-143 YKNYPWSDESGEPAR
+143 YRTPFRSGEGEEPAR
-158 VESINFDGSERQII
+158 VETINFDGSERQTI
-172 HTFRPEETPYNTM
+172 HTFRPEESPYTTM

-213 TLTGDLDLLQEMSVE
+213 TLTGDLELLQEMSVE

-240 LIVYQCEMQDSR
+240 LIVYQCEMHDSR

-267 DVICTWKSGFPIL
+267 DVIYTWKSGFPIL

-286 LKGDDGY
+286 LKDDDGY

-307 TQYTTPELCSSNIV
+307 TQYTTPESCSSNIV

-329 IRELAPTSANTAS
+329 IRELTPTSANTAS

-355 DFSLVMDDDGDKH
+355 DFSLVMDDDGDKN

-416 SDFYSSIDT
+416 SDFYSGIDT